1 MKKTFLILLTSGSVL
16 LATACNSTTE
26 HAEHGTAPTEAAAA
40 HSGEGDAEHAHMSD
54 MSDMSDMDGGEML
67 ELETVA
73 ALADASPEAQQ
84 HIQALTQAYL
94 TLKNA
99 LVQTN
104 AAEAKTAAEALLA
117 SLNGFDA
124 KKLKQEEQARYT
136 EQAEALRSAGSQIAG
151 STDIKKQR
159 EQFVQVTKSI
169 YALNKAFD
177 ANQSTLYY
185 QYCPMAFNNTGGY
198 WLSAEQEI
206 RNPYFG
212 DKMLKCGRVA
222 ETL

>member
-1 MKKTFLILLTSGSVL
+1 MKKIFLSLLAAGTFL
-16 LATACNSTTE
+16 LASACNSATE
-26 HAEHGTAPTEAAAA
+26 HAEHEAAPTEATAA
-40 HSGEGDAEHAHMSD
+40 HSAEGDAEHAH
-54 MSDMSDMDGGEML
+54 MSDMDGGEML

-73 ALADASPEAQQ
+73 ALPDASPEAQQ

-94 TLKNA
+94 NLKNA
-99 LVQTN
+99 LVKTD

-136 EQAEALRSAGSQIAG
+136 EQAEALRNAGSQIAG

-169 YALNKAFD
+169 YALNKAFE